1 MNQRLLHN
9 SLAILSILLLSAST
23 LTILNVEAQEENSW
37 ITMTPM
43 PKGVAGAKS
52 TVVNGKI
59 YVIVSNINYEYDPET
74 NTWATRTPMPTAR
87 SDGIAVAV
95 FQNKIYVIGG
105 RINGLATTGINEV
118 YDPATDTWETKTPMP
133 TSREDL
139 DANVV
144 NDKIFLISGLVP
156 DPKYPATSNIFVL
169 TNINEVYDP
178 ISDSWTTAASIPI
191 ASDDYAS
198 AVVDEKIYIISG
210 SNHDIQNL
218 TQIYNPETNAWSY
231 GTQIPRGVQA
241 ASAGAITGTTALKAI
256 YVMGGFEGFVW
267 AVDYVQIY
275 CLENDSWTTG
285 IPLPTARYDLALVVV
300 DDKIYAIGGSTGL
313 YQTVT
318 AQNDR
323 YIPFRAET
331 GPEPVPFPTTIVLAL
346 VVIIVIVGV
355 GIFSYR
361 IKSKRRT

>member
-1 MNQRLLHN
+1 MNKDALGRIFVVSIIFFM
-9 SLAILSILLLSAST
+9 SLST
-23 LTILNVEAQEENSW
+23 LIVQDVKAQEENSW
-37 ITMTPM
+37 VTMTPM
-43 PKGVAGAKS
+43 PKGVAGAKA
-52 TVVNGKI
+52 TVVNSKI
-59 YVIVSNINYEYDPET
+59 YVIANKINYEYDPAT
-74 NTWATRTPMPTAR
+74 NTWATRTPMPTTR
-87 SDGIAVAV
+87 SDGIAVAT

-105 RINGLATTGINEV
+105 RINDGATTGINEV

-144 NDKIFLISGLVP
+144 NDKIYLISGLVP
-156 DPKYPATSNIFVL
+156 DPKYPTTSNIFVL

-198 AVVDEKIYIISG
+198 AVVDDKIYVISG
-210 SNHDIQNL
+210 SSHDIQNL

-241 ASAGAITGTTALKAI
+241 AAAGVITGTTALKAI

-275 CLENDSWTTG
+275 CLENDSWTSG

-331 GPEPVPFPTTIVLAL
+331 GPEPVPFPTTIAVVSTAII
-346 VVIIVIVGV
+346 VVIGL
-355 GIFSYR
+355 GILAYY
-361 IKSKRRT
+361 KKRRS